1 MGPGC
6 PITAGMHTIDT
17 EARDALGS
25 LSGPVRDWFAG
36 AFPEGPTPAQRLAWP
51 PIAAGEH
58 MLLVSPTGTGKTL
71 AGFLAILDRLFRRHA
86 EGTLVTGPAL
96 RLCLS
101 AAESGLRHRA
111 QPGDSA
117 CGDRAAAGVRRE
129 PRPCRRADGRYLG
142 LFPPQ
147 APGPAAA
154 HLDHDAG
161 ESLALA
167 QPGKLGRS
175 LARGRA
181 HHRGRGARACAHQA
195 RGRPGGLARAALS
208 PGESRSL
215 PGRSVGHL
223 PACRARGAVP
233 GGTDANLPRGRSTP
247 APRHAAHGDRGRG
260 AAGGWRG
267 SASRP
272 DVSQADPAA
281 APGDESQPDDGHLRQ
296 HPAVHRE
303 DHSRP
308 EARPETSGC
317 VRGR

>member
-6 PITAGMHTIDT
+6 PITAGMHTIDI

-71 AGFLAILDRLFRRHA
+71 AGFLAILDRLFRLPRRGHA
-86 EGTLVTGPAL
+86 LPGTAL
-96 RLCLS
+96 RLHLS

-111 QPGDSA
+111 QPGDPA
-117 CGDRAAAGVRRE
+117 RGNRAAAGVRRE
-129 PRPCRRADGRYLG
+129 SHPCRRADGRYLG

-167 QPGKLGRS
+167 QPGKLGRP

-181 HHRGRGARACAHQA
+181 HHRGRGARPCAHQA
-195 RGRPGGLARAALS
+195 RGRPGGLARAARQPRRTAIPAGS
-208 PGESRSL
+208 
-215 PGRSVGHL
+215 
-223 PACRARGAVP
+223 ACRPPAG
-233 GGTDANLPRGRSTP
+233 LPSP
-247 APRHAAHGDRGRG
+247 
-260 AAGGWRG
+260 WRG
-267 SASRP
+267 SWWDRRE
-272 DVSQADPAA
+272 PAA
-281 APGDESQPDDGHLRQ
+281 WSKHPCPAARRPWRSRSRRCWRLARLRI
-296 HPAVHRE
+296 A
-303 DHSRP
+303 
-308 EARPETSGC
+308 A
-317 VRGR
+317 